1 MKTEQVLDILKV
13 FAWIMFIGLCVKTG
27 ALIVS
32 FAVSL
37 FVNPA
42 AAADLYMGTDLSEV
56 LAFSKIHYIVMAA
69 LMIILSGS
77 KAWLSFWVVKI
88 TGRLSL
94 TEPFSESVAGL
105 IQGMSIISLQIGLLA
120 LATDAYTQW
129 LNKSFVNF
137 TAESAGT
144 DFLFLAGIL
153 YVIAMIFRRG
163 IELRRENELTI

>member
-1 MKTEQVLDILKV
+1 MKTEQVLNIFKV
-13 FAWIMFIGLCVKTG
+13 FAWIVFIGLCIKTG
-27 ALIVS
+27 ALMVS
-32 FAVSL
+32 FGVSL

-42 AAADLYMGTDLSEV
+42 AAADLYMDTDLSAV
-56 LAFSKIHYIVMAA
+56 MAFGKIHYIVMAA

-88 TGRLSL
+88 TDRLSL

-105 IQGMSIISLQIGLLA
+105 ISGMSIISLQIGLLA
-120 LATDAYTQW
+120 LATDGYAQW
-129 LNKSFVNF
+129 LNDRHVNF
-137 TAESAGT
+137 TFESSGT

-153 YVIAMIFRRG
+153 YIIAIIFRRG

>member
-1 MKTEQVLDILKV
+1 
-13 FAWIMFIGLCVKTG
+13 
-27 ALIVS
+27 
-32 FAVSL
+32 
-37 FVNPA
+37 
-42 AAADLYMGTDLSEV
+42 
-56 LAFSKIHYIVMAA
+56 MAA

-120 LATDAYTQW
+120 LATDAYAQW

>member
-1 MKTEQVLDILKV
+1 MKV

-42 AAADLYMGTDLSEV
+42 AAADMYMGTDLSEV
-56 LAFSKIHYIVMAA
+56 FAFSEVHYIVMAV

-94 TEPFSESVAGL
+94 TEPFSESVSGL
-105 IQGMSIISLQIGLLA
+105 ISGMSIISLQIGILA
-120 LATDAYTQW
+120 LATDAYAKW
-129 LNKSFVNF
+129 LNDRFVNF

-153 YVIAMIFRRG
+153 YVIAIIFRRG
-163 IELRRENELTI
+163 IELRRENEMTI